1 MHGGVVLT
9 LSPGAYA
16 ACPPIPFTFLL
27 QQRPLFLSQVSL
39 PPKCLPLPLQ
49 LTVKD
54 RYTQL
59 HALALL
65 LLLTQSGRKETEKD
79 SERKYLACGH
89 SNLL

>member
-27 QQRPLFLSQVSL
+27 QQCPLFLSQVSL
-39 PPKCLPLPLQ
+39 PPECLPLPLQ

-65 LLLTQSGRKETEKD
+65 LLLTQSGRKER
-79 SERKYLACGH
+79 ERQ
-89 SNLL
+89 